1 MDIHGLWMYIDDYP
15 SGLRPDRRGWDR
27 SDDREPSVHRTFWKI
42 LYMQVLIVMLV
53 SILWCSFLAFR
64 CQGRLMDLCI
74 SKMQLVKDLRARHEK
89 HPVFTDQ
96 IPRVQQKRST

>member
-1 MDIHGLWMYIDDYP
+1 MIMIDPYYP

-27 SDDREPSVHRTFWKI
+27 FDEREPSVYRAFWMI
-42 LYMQVLIVMLV
+42 LYMQVLIVKLICSLV
-53 SILWCSFLAFR
+53 FSLLLDVK
-64 CQGRLMDLCI
+64 GI

-96 IPRVQQKRST
+96 IPRVQQKRAT